1 MAMNLNW
8 KWQPL
13 EIIFNQS
20 KEKKPSINQLESF
33 LDKMVEKGTLN
44 FKRKEEKKYYAN
56 APIVVG
62 MYEYQLTRLDKE
74 LVKDFFHYIMET
86 FGFEI
91 MRTKISQLRTVPIE
105 QSITREINI
114 ATYEDIKKIFENA
127 KQPIAITDCI
137 CKKGRDLMGHPCK
150 ITERLEICMA
160 FDWIALLYIDQ
171 GWARQITRQEALEV
185 LRKNEEDGLIINVE
199 NTEDPI
205 FFCGCCTCCCG
216 LTAGLKYLHQPG
228 KLAGNN
234 YYAVIDSELCSGCGL
249 CIERCQMDAIQMI
262 DEVSQVKKN
271 RCIGC
276 GNCIATCPIEA
287 IRLMKKDKIT
297 EPPKDFEDLY
307 GSILEAKNQIK
318 EKHAKK
324 KQRSK
329 I

>member
-160 FDWIALLYIDQ
+160 FS
-171 GWARQITRQEALEV
+171 
-185 LRKNEEDGLIINVE
+185 K
-199 NTEDPI
+199 I
-205 FFCGCCTCCCG
+205 FF
-216 LTAGLKYLHQPG
+216 
-228 KLAGNN
+228 
-234 YYAVIDSELCSGCGL
+234 ISS
-249 CIERCQMDAIQMI
+249 
-262 DEVSQVKKN
+262 
-271 RCIGC
+271 
-276 GNCIATCPIEA
+276 
-287 IRLMKKDKIT
+287 
-297 EPPKDFEDLY
+297 
-307 GSILEAKNQIK
+307 
-318 EKHAKK
+318 
-324 KQRSK
+324 
-329 I
+329 